1 MESHKYIQV
10 NDVSKKIKG
19 VTVLNH
25 MSFNIEKGTVTILK
39 GPNGSGK
46 TMILRTICGLVKPDQ
61 GSITVHQRKVSF
73 GKQLPVT
80 MGVIIE
86 TPDFINTYT
95 GFQNIKFL
103 ASINGTPA
111 PEQIQRY
118 LSQMGMTAY
127 QHQKVNKYSL
137 GMRQRLAIVQAFME
151 NQELVLLDEPTNAL
165 DTDGLVRLNNLIE
178 AQRQKGTTII
188 IATHSH
194 QEIQVADQ
202 QVIHIENGMVKG
214 ALQDA

>member
-1 MESHKYIQV
+1 MYIQV

-61 GSITVHQRKVSF
+61 GSITVDQRKISF

-95 GFQNIKFL
+95 GFQNLKFL
-103 ASINGTPA
+103 ASINGAPD
-111 PEQIQRY
+111 PEQIQHY
-118 LSQMGMTAY
+118 LSTR
-127 QHQKVNKYSL
+127 NRYS
-137 GMRQRLAIVQAFME
+137 
-151 NQELVLLDEPTNAL
+151 
-165 DTDGLVRLNNLIE
+165 
-178 AQRQKGTTII
+178 II
-188 IATHSH
+188 CHRW
-194 QEIQVADQ
+194 E
-202 QVIHIENGMVKG
+202 
-214 ALQDA
+214 

>member
-1 MESHKYIQV
+1 MYIQV

-61 GSITVHQRKVSF
+61 GSITVDQRKISF

-95 GFQNIKFL
+95 GFQNLKFL
-103 ASINGTPA
+103 ASSNGAPD
-111 PEQIQRY
+111 PEQIQHY

-127 QHQKVNKYSL
+127 QHQKVTKYSL

-151 NQELVLLDEPTNAL
+151 NQEVVLLDEPTNAL
-165 DTDGLVRLNNLIE
+165 DTDGLVRLNSLIE
-178 AQRQKGTTII
+178 VQRQKGTTII

-194 QEIQVADQ
+194 QEIQVPGQ

-214 ALQDA
+214 ALRDA

>member
-1 MESHKYIQV
+1 MYIQV

-61 GSITVHQRKVSF
+61 GSITVDQRKISF

-86 TPDFINTYT
+86 TPDFINTYI
-95 GFQNIKFL
+95 GFQNLKFL
-103 ASINGTPA
+103 ASINGAPD
-111 PEQIQRY
+111 PEQIQHY

-127 QHQKVNKYSL
+127 QHQKVTKYSL

-151 NQELVLLDEPTNAL
+151 NQEVVLLDEPTNAL
-165 DTDGLVRLNNLIE
+165 DTDGLVRLNSLIE
-178 AQRQKGTTII
+178 VQRQKGTTII

-194 QEIQVADQ
+194 QEIQVPGQ

-214 ALQDA
+214 ALRDA

>member
-1 MESHKYIQV
+1 
-10 NDVSKKIKG
+10 
-19 VTVLNH
+19 
-25 MSFNIEKGTVTILK
+25 
-39 GPNGSGK
+39 
-46 TMILRTICGLVKPDQ
+46 MILRTICGLVKPDQ
-61 GSITVHQRKVSF
+61 GSITVDQRKISF

-95 GFQNIKFL
+95 GFQNLKFL
-103 ASINGTPA
+103 ASINGAPD
-111 PEQIQRY
+111 PEQIQHY

-127 QHQKVNKYSL
+127 QHQKVTKYSL

-151 NQELVLLDEPTNAL
+151 NQEVVLLDEPTNAL

-194 QEIQVADQ
+194 QEIQVPGQ

-214 ALQDA
+214 ALRDA